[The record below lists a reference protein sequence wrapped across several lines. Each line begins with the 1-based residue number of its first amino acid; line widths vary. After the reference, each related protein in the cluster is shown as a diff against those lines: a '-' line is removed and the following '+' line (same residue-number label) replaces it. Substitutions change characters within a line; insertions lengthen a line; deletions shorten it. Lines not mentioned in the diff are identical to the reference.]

1 MKTQKETQE
10 QKLLELLKEGK
21 VNSFDA
27 TYIYGIKQAPA
38 RIKGLKKQGYTIH
51 KSAMYPNRS
60 VDWSLTELPK
70 ERPNYSQ
77 AKFVIENGVYKAVI

>member
-1 MKTQKETQE
+1 METQE

-38 RIKGLKKQGYTIH
+38 RIKGLKKKGYKIH
-51 KSAMYPNRS
+51 KSSTYPNRS

-70 ERPNYSQ
+70 EKPNLSQ
-77 AKFVIENGVYKAVI
+77 VKYVIENGLYIARI